1 MKLKLDDGA
10 FEPTRAHHW
19 DAGYDLRT
27 PHDVIVWD
35 EDSIIVDTGVH
46 AAIPAGHFGLV
57 TNKSS
62 LNFNRSVIVGEGVI
76 DCGYTGS
83 IKVKLYNLG
92 DIRAVFKAGD
102 GIAQLIIVPCA
113 FPDIELVDELE
124 PTERGDGGF
133 GSTGR

>member
-1 MKLKLDDGA
+1 MKLKLDGGA
-10 FEPTRAHHW
+10 FEPTRAHYW

-46 AAIPAGHFGLV
+46 FAIPTGCFGLV
-57 TNKSS
+57 TNKSG
-62 LNFNRSVIVGEGVI
+62 LNFNRSVLVGTGII

-92 DIRAVFKAGD
+92 PSRAVFHAGD

-113 FPDIELVDELE
+113 FPDVEIVDELE